1 VFTEV
6 EQPLTALRG
15 AVHSSD
21 STKKEMDAYITI
33 TDSKTKE
40 ELDAKNVNSKTGR
53 YIFIVTPGK
62 YVINITGSGFKSF
75 QQEIIIYDKSD
86 FTSEV
91 ERNFTLLP
99 DK

>member
-1 VFTEV
+1 MLLYTAVYSELLRRTE
-6 EQPLTALRG
+6 
-15 AVHSSD
+15 
-21 STKKEMDAYITI
+21 STQKEIDAYITI
-33 TDSKTKE
+33 SDAKTKE

-53 YIFIVTPGK
+53 YIFIALPGK
-62 YVINITGSGFKSF
+62 YVINITCKGNKPV

-91 ERNFTLLP
+91 ERNFTLVP